1 MFFITYHMK
10 QSKILF
16 QISAVTRYL
25 LIFLFTYTGIS
36 KLIDHDNFYT
46 SIMLSPIIHDQ
57 ASIVVWLIP
66 ALELLIAALL
76 LYNKFLQAGLVCS
89 LILMTIFTVYIAYM
103 ILFMEHL
110 PCSCGGVIK
119 ELSWSNHILF
129 NSFFILLI
137 TVSLLFSTQHKLFI
151 AINRT
156 SRKPV

>member
-1 MFFITYHMK
+1 MK
-10 QSKILF
+10 QSEILNT
-16 QISAVTRYL
+16 VTRYL

-46 SIMLSPIIHDQ
+46 SILLSPFIHNHAVII
-57 ASIVVWLIP
+57 AWLIP
-66 ALELLIAALL
+66 VVELLIVALL
-76 LYNKFLQAGLVCS
+76 LSNKYRQTGLVSS
-89 LILMTIFTVYIAYM
+89 LILMIVFTVYIAYM
-103 ILFMEHL
+103 ILFIKYL

-137 TVSLLFSTQHKLFI
+137 SVSLLFTTQHHLFI

>member
-1 MFFITYHMK
+1 MR
-10 QSKILF
+10 QSKLF
-16 QISAVTRYL
+16 IQISAVTSYL

-46 SIMLSPIIHDQ
+46 SIMLSPVIHAQ
-57 ASIVVWLIP
+57 ASIIVWLVP
-66 ALELLIAALL
+66 VVELLIVTLLFSSKYRQTGLICSLL
-76 LYNKFLQAGLVCS
+76 LMIV
-89 LILMTIFTVYIAYM
+89 FTVYIAYM
-103 ILFMEHL
+103 VFLIKDL

-129 NSFFILLI
+129 NSVFILLI
-137 TVSLLFSTQHKLFI
+137 TISLLFTTQHKLFI

>member
-1 MFFITYHMK
+1 MFIIIIMN

-25 LIFLFTYTGIS
+25 LIFLFCYTGIS

-46 SIMLSPIIHDQ
+46 SIMLSPVINNQ
-57 ASIVVWLIP
+57 ASVIVWLVPLI
-66 ALELLIAALL
+66 ELLIAALL
-76 LYNKFLQAGLVCS
+76 LSNKFIHVGLISS
-89 LILMTIFTVYIAYM
+89 LILMIGFTIYIIYM
-103 ILFMEHL
+103 LLFMEHL

-119 ELSWSNHILF
+119 ELSWSNHIYF

-137 TVSLLFSTQHKLFI
+137 TISLLFTTKHKLFI

>member
-1 MFFITYHMK
+1 MRQSNLFIQT
-10 QSKILF
+10 
-16 QISAVTRYL
+16 SAVTSYL

-46 SIMLSPIIHDQ
+46 SIMLSPVIHDK
-57 ASIVVWLIP
+57 ASIIVWLVP
-66 ALELLIAALL
+66 VTELLTVTLL
-76 LYNKFLQAGLVCS
+76 LPAKYNRAGLMCS
-89 LILMTIFTVYIAYM
+89 LLMMIVFTIYIVYMVIF
-103 ILFMEHL
+103 INDL

-129 NSFFILLI
+129 NSVFILLI
-137 TVSLLFSTQHKLFI
+137 SISLLFTTQHKLFI

>member
-1 MFFITYHMK
+1 MK
-10 QSKILF
+10 QSKILI

-46 SIMLSPIIHDQ
+46 SLMLSPVIHAQ
-57 ASIVVWLIP
+57 ASIIVWLVPLI
-66 ALELLIAALL
+66 ELLMVTLL
-76 LYNKFLQAGLVCS
+76 LSSKYRQTGLICS
-89 LILMTIFTVYIAYM
+89 LLLMIVFTVYIAYM
-103 ILFMEHL
+103 VFFIKDL

-119 ELSWSNHILF
+119 QLSWSNHIFF
-129 NSFFILLI
+129 NSVFILLI
-137 TVSLLFSTQHKLFI
+137 TISLLFTTQHKLFI